1 MQTTKE
7 MLMNKSKFRR
17 PDAMDRRGF
26 LKGLLAAGAAAA
38 LPGGLLTARNAT
50 AAPFDPVR
58 IRYSATPARETA
70 MIPAA

>member
-50 AAPFDPVR
+50 AAPFDPG
-58 IRYSATPARETA
+58 
-70 MIPAA
+70 